1 MRVGLLERLL
11 QVKAASEEAK
21 EDFMTEF
28 IKGLDLCEQ
37 FFKEIGKPIL
47 EERYPTLKY
56 TAGLIGYG
64 SDVLGYDDWTST
76 DHMWGPRFYL
86 FIGNEDVGVKA
97 QIESTFARALPYTYK
112 GYSVNFSVPNL
123 EDHGVRIAEFITSGE
138 VAPLI
143 FISTFDEFLKDYLG
157 VSDLEL
163 LGDLDWLA
171 FSEHRLLALTSGKL
185 FVDMLDIGK
194 GLDAIRFYPE
204 NIKRY
209 LLASNWS
216 LIAEEQAFVKR
227 CDVCGDAIGSRL
239 ICSRIAER
247 LMRLC
252 FLYCNQYAPY
262 SKWFGTAFN
271 NLRIDEKIKETLL
284 LALSTDDLENREN
297 YLVKAQALV
306 GELHNDCQITPF
318 VSAEIGPYFGR
329 DIKVIYPDNFVKA
342 IMEKLKNTVFEN
354 MPLIG
359 TLSQVGNFTAIYEE
373 NRYSNQV
380 KSLYKLSME

>member
-1 MRVGLLERLL
+1 
-11 QVKAASEEAK
+11 
-21 EDFMTEF
+21 MTEF

-37 FFKEIGKPIL
+37 FFEEIGKPIL
-47 EERYPTLKY
+47 EEHYPTLKY

-64 SDVLGYDDWTST
+64 SDVLGYDDRTST

-86 FIGNEDVGVKA
+86 FIGNENAGVKA
-97 QIESTFARALPYTYK
+97 QLESTFAKALPYTYK

-123 EDHGVRIAEFITSGE
+123 EDHGVRIAEIITSGE
-138 VAPLI
+138 VASLI
-143 FISTFDEFLKDYLG
+143 FISTFDEFLKGYLG

-163 LGDLDWLA
+163 LSDLDWLA

-185 FVDMLDIGK
+185 FVDRLNIQK
-194 GLDAIRFYPE
+194 RLEAIRFYPE
-204 NIKRY
+204 NIKLY

-216 LIAEEQAFVKR
+216 LISEEQAFVKR
-227 CDVCGDAIGSRL
+227 CGDCGDAIGSRL

-252 FLYCNQYAPY
+252 FLYYNQYAPY

-271 NLRIDEKIKETLL
+271 NLRIDDKIKETLL

-297 YLVKAQALV
+297 YLVNAQALV

-318 VSAEIGPYFGR
+318 VSAEIGSYFGR

-342 IMEKLKNTVFEN
+342 IMEKLKNTAFEN
-354 MPLIG
+354 IPLIG

-373 NRYSNQV
+373 NRFSNQV
-380 KSLYKLSME
+380 KGLYKLQKSDG